1 MSNNFDTSPP
11 PLFVDEPN
19 SLSLSS
25 STSTSPSSPSSSPL
39 SSSSSGKK
47 VLLRCSDLFAA
58 AEKKQQQSIKP
69 DEAQFLKSFLLGESV
84 EGLQFESSVLTV
96 WRDGIQLQGIPDIV
110 LLHSILL
117 RTNMIRKGI
126 KGLEVANIV
135 RFVLF
140 AIIDSQQE
148 KQPDLDT
155 VSLKHVVDTC
165 VRLLKFSPG
174 TSTVIGNSNNSKT
187 STTTTLTTTART
199 RTKPSNEN
207 EQEGDEDC
215 SICTIS

>member
-140 AIIDSQQE
+140 AIIDSTQE
-148 KQPDLDT
+148 EKDPNLDT
-155 VSLKHVVDTC
+155 TSLKHVVDTC
-165 VRLLKFSPG
+165 VRLLKLSPG
-174 TSTVIGNSNNSKT
+174 TVGNKNNNNHNNN
-187 STTTTLTTTART
+187 
-199 RTKPSNEN
+199 TKKPTNEN
-207 EQEGDEDC
+207 EQEGDYDC